1 MKYKSE
7 RIVNLGEL
15 EAIHKSLFS
24 DASRLREEF
33 EKEEPDMV
41 VVEEFAKQIH
51 MNAHKADDFEF
62 YIEQRIIHDA
72 DDDGQEHMKYQ
83 SERIENLGVLDSI
96 HKSLFVDASNLRA
109 ELEKESPNMLYVD
122 SLVKAIH
129 MEAHRADDFE
139 FCIEIRTVNENQS
152 EQENPSNTD
161 SYPMEHEA
169 KFLVTEYCNGVTD
182 ISFRLPS
189 HGWEKVEKSECW
201 EQLCNLLGELQKE
214 YILMYPTRRSGL

>member
-15 EAIHKSLFS
+15 EAIHSNLFF
-24 DASRLREEF
+24 DASRLRDELKNEKPNMFFIEEL
-33 EKEEPDMV
+33 
-41 VVEEFAKQIH
+41 AKRIH

-62 YIEQRIIHDA
+62 Y
-72 DDDGQEHMKYQ
+72 
-83 SERIENLGVLDSI
+83 
-96 HKSLFVDASNLRA
+96 
-109 ELEKESPNMLYVD
+109 
-122 SLVKAIH
+122 
-129 MEAHRADDFE
+129 
-139 FCIEIRTVNENQS
+139 IEIRTVNENQS
-152 EQENPSNTD
+152 EQENPSSTD

-201 EQLCNLLGELQKE
+201 EQLCDLLGEFQRE
-214 YILMYPTRRSGL
+214 CILKYPTGRIGL